1 MSSAR
6 KERLKQARK
15 WYPEQHFTEDSHI
28 ISAYR
33 RTFHV
38 DRICAM
44 RELCMLKML
53 PPKLQAEFEDQLE
66 QRSQRLKGKR
76 LEASDNESDQDDTFY
91 FIAGYTS
98 GGFPYGITW
107 EEAAAIEQGNV
118 ERKTDDDDEDWSDI
132 L

>member
-53 PPKLQAEFEDQLE
+53 PPNLQAEFEDQLE

-107 EEAAAIEQGNV
+107 EVYPAI
-118 ERKTDDDDEDWSDI
+118 K
-132 L
+132 

>member
-53 PPKLQAEFEDQLE
+53 PPNLQAEFED
-66 QRSQRLKGKR
+66 
-76 LEASDNESDQDDTFY
+76 
-91 FIAGYTS
+91 
-98 GGFPYGITW
+98 
-107 EEAAAIEQGNV
+107 
-118 ERKTDDDDEDWSDI
+118 
-132 L
+132 